1 MNFKKLMKKKDQY
14 RLQIE
19 KENLN
24 SNLKALIN
32 RYLKK
37 DNS

>member
-24 SNLKALIN
+24 NNLKALIN